1 MKDFLTGFG
10 VILGAGIIGYGLC
23 IPLQEGLNSVSRF
36 ICAHSTDRE
45 LVHYRDHIFPG
56 EKIVCVERK
65 YL

>member
-10 VILGAGIIGYGLC
+10 VILGAGVIGYGLC
-23 IPLQEGLNSVSRF
+23 IPLQEGLNNVSRF
-36 ICAHSTDRE
+36 ICAHTDRA
-45 LVHYRDHIFPG
+45 LMHYEDNLFPG